1 MRLNSLLHHF
11 NVAALRPRAAANSA
25 AVFPLD
31 RHSRTRLAHV
41 ALVVVSMRDDY
52 VAFAVNGRRWSP
64 NGYGGIVELHMAL
77 RFFPLNRLCGHG
89 VEHPRSERR

>member
-31 RHSRTRLAHV
+31 RHSRTRLAHN

-52 VAFAVNGRRWSP
+52 VAFVDHNVRTVAS
-64 NGYGGIVELHMAL
+64 AL
-77 RFFPLNRLCGHG
+77 QAAAGKSADGKPGDG
-89 VEHPRSERR
+89 PSQPK